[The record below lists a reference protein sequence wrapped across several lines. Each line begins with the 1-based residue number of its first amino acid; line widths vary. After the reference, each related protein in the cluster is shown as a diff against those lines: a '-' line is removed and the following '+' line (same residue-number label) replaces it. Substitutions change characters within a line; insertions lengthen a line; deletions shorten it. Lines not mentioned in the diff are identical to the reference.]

1 MPAKVKEDKK
11 KKNLIVEREITSRN
25 KTTGQPILP
34 SRNKENET
42 DISVAKGAIN
52 NVNSFT
58 MLTRHLDRF
67 VKDFS
72 SFMCARQ

>member
-1 MPAKVKEDKK
+1 MPAKVKEGKK
-11 KKNLIVEREITSRN
+11 IVEREITSGN

-34 SRNKENET
+34 PRNKENET
-42 DISVAKGAIN
+42 DICVAKSAIN

-67 VKDFS
+67 VKDPG
-72 SFMCARQ
+72 SFMCTRQ